1 MTAIGAETV
10 VVTGVGGP
18 AGRAVRG
25 YLRERGVRVVGT
37 DMRVLEGDG
46 DVRIIPPVSDAG
58 YWPALSALL
67 DEVRA
72 RWLIPTVSEELPL
85 IAERRDAI
93 RKRGCALLI
102 SPVASVRIANDKWE
116 TARTLG
122 ARGVCV
128 PKSYAGASKA
138 ALLAEVA
145 PPILSKPRV
154 GRGGRGVTVHR
165 AADGLPDVL
174 SPDLIYQEFLE
185 GQEFDVN
192 LFAEAGGR
200 PVVTIVLRKTALKAG
215 SVGNAAGVE
224 RVKEGDVAR
233 LAEDAVRALSLEGPL
248 DVDIRRGADGHP
260 AILEI
265 NARVGANVR
274 SADEVLDAMMAHWE
288 AQG

>member
-93 RKRGCALLI
+93 RKRNCTLLI
-102 SPVASVRIANDKWE
+102 SPTDGVRIANDKWE
-116 TARTLG
+116 TARILDQ
-122 ARGVCV
+122 RGIAV
-128 PKSYAGASKA
+128 PRSYAGESKA
-138 ALLAEVA
+138 GLLEVLAA
-145 PPILSKPRV
+145 PMLSKPRV
-154 GRGGRGVTVHR
+154 GRGGRGVVIHAT
-165 AADGLPDVL
+165 ADDLPDRLPSDRV
-174 SPDLIYQEFLE
+174 YQEFLPGDE
-185 GQEFDVN
+185 YDVN

-215 SVGNAAGVE
+215 NVGNAAGVE
-224 RVKEGDVAR
+224 RVREGDVAR

-248 DVDIRRGADGHP
+248 DVDVRRGADGRP

-288 AQG
+288 ARG